1 MGSRILENKKDRL
14 VTMHINTFMSCG
26 ARLPVYI
33 LFAGAFFPAIAGN
46 VVFSIYIIGVA
57 MAIIMANILRATRF
71 KGISDPFV
79 MELPPYRIPTLKG
92 ILIHT
97 WERTWMYVKKAGTV
111 ILAISILMWMLF
123 TFPLIGDNYS
133 TDYEAQI
140 SEIGQ
145 SYQSGVI
152 SQEEMDEKVAEIEGK
167 MAGERLG
174 YSAAGRIGHFLEP
187 AFRLLGFDWKMTVAA
202 ISGIAAK
209 EVIVSTMGTLYSIE
223 EGEGQSDT
231 LKTTLSKNYHPLV
244 GYNFMLFTLLYFPC
258 LTAMVIFRK
267 EAGTKEMLFQMGYT
281 LLLAWVV
288 SLLVYQIGKLF
299 I

>member
-1 MGSRILENKKDRL
+1 VL
-14 VTMHINTFMSCG
+14 
-26 ARLPVYI
+26 
-33 LFAGAFFPAIAGN
+33 
-46 VVFSIYIIGVA
+46 
-57 MAIIMANILRATRF
+57 MAIIMAKVLRATRF
-71 KGISDPFV
+71 KGMSDPFV

-111 ILAISILMWMLF
+111 ILAISVLMWILF

-140 SEIGQ
+140 SEIEQ
-145 SYQSGVI
+145 SCQSGVI
-152 SQEEMDEKVAEIEGK
+152 TQGELDEKVAAIEGR

-174 YSAAGRIGHFLEP
+174 HSAAGRIGHFLEP
-187 AFRLLGFDWKMTVAA
+187 VFKLIGFDWKMTVAT

-223 EGEGQSDT
+223 EADGQSDT
-231 LKTTLSKNYHPLV
+231 LKTALGKNYPPLV

-258 LTAMVIFRK
+258 LTAMVIFRR
-267 EAGTKEMLFQMGYT
+267 EAGTKEMLFQVGYT
-281 LLLAWVV
+281 LLLAWMV
-288 SLLVYQIGKLF
+288 SFLVYQIGRLF